1 MPLYFRVAMEQMKK
15 TTNHSAPGQVYCD
28 TQLVASNQ
36 NGPPVNTAN
45 AAVHVPR
52 SCDGAN
58 ETYKMPVLRTILR
71 FHRFTVTFNW
81 EYPTEMVHLL
91 RKHGKC
97 RCTRTFANHSALSQ
111 VYCDV
116 NGHQETR
123 RMPLYTQVPWSC
135 GGANETNQMTVLR
148 TTLRFH
154 RFTVTFNCV
163 TGNIKPKSS
172 TRKHGKCRCTCTLNF
187 ANRSALSQVYL

>member
-81 EYPTEMVHLL
+81 EYPTEMVH
-91 RKHGKC
+91 
-97 RCTRTFANHSALSQ
+97 
-111 VYCDV
+111 
-116 NGHQETR
+116 QETR
-123 RMPLYTQVPWSC
+123 QMPLYKNLCEPFC
-135 GGANETNQMTVLR
+135 A
-148 TTLRFH
+148 
-154 RFTVTFNCV
+154 FT
-163 TGNIKPKSS
+163 G
-172 TRKHGKCRCTCTLNF
+172 L
-187 ANRSALSQVYL
+187 L